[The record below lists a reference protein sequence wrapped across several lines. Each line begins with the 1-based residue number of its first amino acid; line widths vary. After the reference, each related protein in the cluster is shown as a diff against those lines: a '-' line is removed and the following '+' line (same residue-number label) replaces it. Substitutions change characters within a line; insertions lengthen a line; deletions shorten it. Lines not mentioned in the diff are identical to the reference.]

1 MFPDRVERLARW
13 ARERQLSSLA
23 VAGASCTG
31 AGGGAAA
38 RAAFGAGGL
47 LGATAVVV

>member
-1 MFPDRVERLARW
+1 MIPDQVERRARW
-13 ARERQLSSLA
+13 ARQRQLSSLA

-31 AGGGAAA
+31 AGGGAAV
-38 RAAFGAGGL
+38 RAFGAGGF